1 VNLRNS
7 TERWGAVSQLLH
19 WLIVGLIVWQGIVGL
34 TMGDL
39 RSGPDKVEVYAL
51 HKSFGLTLLGLVLL
65 RLAWRVYAGAPEAVP
80 GVPTWQARGAA
91 LTHFALYV
99 LLFALPLSGWVLNS
113 AAGYPLP
120 WFGVVNLPAIAG
132 RDHALHELAEE
143 AHAVLFWILVAV
155 AVLHS
160 VAAIHHH
167 LFRHDPT
174 LARMLPRGWLRVGN
188 HDADTP
194 DA

>member
-1 VNLRNS
+1 MSLRNS

-39 RSGPDKVEVYAL
+39 RNGPDKIAVYAL
-51 HKSFGLTLLGLVLL
+51 HKSFGLTVLGLALL
-65 RLAWRVYAGAPEAVP
+65 RLLWRVYAGAPDAVP

-99 LLFALPLSGWVLNS
+99 LLFAIPVSGWVLNS

-120 WFGVVNLPAIAG
+120 WFGVANLPAIAA
-132 RDHALHELAEE
+132 RDHALHEYAEE
-143 AHAVLFWILVAV
+143 THAVLFWILVVV
-155 AVLHS
+155 ALVHAAS
-160 VAAIHHH
+160 AIHHH

-174 LARMLPRGWLRVGN
+174 LARMLPRGWLRAG
-188 HDADTP
+188 ADNGDVP
-194 DA
+194 HA